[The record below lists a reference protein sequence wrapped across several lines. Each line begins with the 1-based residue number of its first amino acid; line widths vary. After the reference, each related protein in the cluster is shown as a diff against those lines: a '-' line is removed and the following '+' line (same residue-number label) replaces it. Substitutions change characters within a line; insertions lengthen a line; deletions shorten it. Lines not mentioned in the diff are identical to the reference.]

1 MDDLVSVVI
10 PCYNQGKFIEDAI
23 DSVLNQSYANYEI
36 IIINDGSNDDSLSFI
51 NKSGLQIS

>member
-36 IIINDGSNDDSLSFI
+36 IIISRACKSLETRMNTGFF
-51 NKSGLQIS
+51 